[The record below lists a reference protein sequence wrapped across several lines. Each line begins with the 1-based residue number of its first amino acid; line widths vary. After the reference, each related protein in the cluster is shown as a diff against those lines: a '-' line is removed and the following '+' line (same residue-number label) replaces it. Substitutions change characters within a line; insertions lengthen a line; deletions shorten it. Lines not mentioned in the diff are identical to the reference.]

1 MGGAGKLGLVIAA
14 MLAGA
19 SPVPAADLSEKMA
32 PCLACHGEDGQSQI
46 ENVPSL
52 GGQQASYTVIQ
63 LYMFREK
70 IRVTEP
76 MNEVAKELT
85 DGDLQSIADALAAL
99 PASKPPADAGDP
111 TRLQR
116 ARTLS
121 EQYHCNACHRPD
133 FSGRESA
140 PRLADQREDYLL
152 KTLREY
158 KSGARH
164 AYEPIMVEVLQPI
177 SDADLV
183 ELSYYLAHF
192 RLTDLRN
199 PQGAVITRLV

>member
-76 MNEVAKELT
+76 MNEMAKELT

-111 TRLQR
+111 ARLQR

-121 EQYHCNACHRPD
+121 EQYHCNTCHRPD
-133 FSGRESA
+133 FSGRESV

-183 ELSYYLAHF
+183 ELSYYLAHL
-192 RLTDLRN
+192 RLTDLRD
-199 PQGAVITRLV
+199 PQRAVITRLV

>member
-76 MNEVAKELT
+76 MNEMAKELT

-121 EQYHCNACHRPD
+121 EQYHCNTCHRPD
-133 FSGRESA
+133 FSGRESV

>member
-14 MLAGA
+14 LLAGA
-19 SPVPAADLSEKMA
+19 SPALAADLSEKMA
-32 PCLACHGEDGQSQI
+32 PCLACHGEEGQSQN

-52 GGQQASYTVIQ
+52 GAQQASYTVIQ

-70 IRVTEP
+70 TRVAEP
-76 MNEVAKELT
+76 MNEMAKELT
-85 DGDLQSIADALAAL
+85 NGDLQSMADALAAL
-99 PASKPPADAGDP
+99 PAPKPPADPGDP
-111 TRLQR
+111 ARLER
-116 ARTLS
+116 ARAMI
-121 EQYHCNACHRPD
+121 EQNHCNACHRPD
-133 FSGRESA
+133 FSGRESV

-158 KSGARH
+158 KSGARR

-183 ELSYYLAHF
+183 ELSDYLAHL
-192 RLTDLRN
+192 RLNGRAS
-199 PQGAVITRLV
+199 G